1 MATTTYKTLGQSA
14 PAATTST
21 DLYTVPAATSAIIST
36 VVITNRSATDAT
48 FRLSVSKLGAALA
61 NADYLVYDA
70 TVQGSGFITLTLG
83 ITMATT
89 DKLRVYAST
98 ANLSFNAFGT
108 EIA

>member
-1 MATTTYKTLGQSA
+1 MATTYKTLGQAA

-21 DLYTVPAATSAIIST
+21 DLYTVPASTSAIVST
-36 VVITNRSATDAT
+36 VVIANRAATPAT
-48 FRLSVSKLGAALA
+48 FRLSQSKLGAALA
-61 NADYLVYDA
+61 NADYLVFDSTIPA
-70 TVQGSGFITLTLG
+70 SGFITLTLG

-89 DKLRVYAST
+89 DKLRVYASS

>member
-1 MATTTYKTLGQSA
+1 MATTYKVLGQSA

-36 VVITNRSATDAT
+36 ITVTNRVTTDAT
-48 FRLSVSKLGAALA
+48 FRLSVSKLGAVLA
-61 NADYLVYDA
+61 NADYFVYDA
-70 TVQGSGFITLTLG
+70 TVPGSGFLTFTLG

-89 DKLRVYAST
+89 DKLRVYGST

-108 EIA
+108 EIS

>member
-14 PAATTST
+14 PAATTSA
-21 DLYTVPAATSAIIST
+21 DLYTVPAATSAIVST
-36 VVITNRSATDAT
+36 IVVSNRGATSAT
-48 FRLSVSKLGAALA
+48 FRLSQSLLGAALD
-61 NADYLVYDA
+61 NKDYLAYDV
-70 TVQGSGFITLTLG
+70 TINGNSFITLTLG

-108 EIA
+108 ELS